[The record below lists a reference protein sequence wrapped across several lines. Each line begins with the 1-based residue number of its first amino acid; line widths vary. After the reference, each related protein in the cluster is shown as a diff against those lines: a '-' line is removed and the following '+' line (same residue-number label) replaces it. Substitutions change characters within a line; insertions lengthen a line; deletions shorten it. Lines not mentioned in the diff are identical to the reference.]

1 MGRMGSISCGSRAD
15 RDPPSRPQESTP
27 VDPGPKAGLTS
38 LAVNEVEGD
47 PPRRSLPDT
56 EPRPPQGLARKM
68 LLILPAALFIF
79 LLAVLIWGI
88 LADLLAGY

>member
-1 MGRMGSISCGSRAD
+1 MPAVD
-15 RDPPSRPQESTP
+15 RSPRP
-27 VDPGPKAGLTS
+27 GLTS
-38 LAVNEVEGD
+38 DAVNEVESD
-47 PPRRSLPDT
+47 SSRRSPPDS

-79 LLAVLIWGI
+79 LMAVLIWGI

>member
-1 MGRMGSISCGSRAD
+1 MGRMVSISCGSRAD
-15 RDPPSRPQESTP
+15 RDRRRARRGSAP

-79 LLAVLIWGI
+79 LMAVLIWGI